1 MYKFKNNFIMVL
13 YFIVSLIYNLIAYL
27 LIFVMWD
34 IVALITG
41 VRTMYAKIRVT
52 ALKIRK
58 RRRFDSVIRTMIS
71 SLKADEFKKQWYKTL
86 AYNTSA
92 LLEFNAKILAFFL
105 GVSYEEYVKW
115 AEEEEVKQAEEI
127 F

>member
-13 YFIVSLIYNLIAYL
+13 YFIVSLIYNLVAYL
-27 LIFVMWD
+27 LIFVMWS

-41 VRTMYAKIRVT
+41 VRTLYSKIRVN

-58 RRRFDSVIRTMIS
+58 RRRADSVIRIMIS
-71 SLKADEFKKQWYKTL
+71 PIKAYMFKKQWYATL

-115 AEEEEVKQAEEI
+115 AEEVKQAEEI

>member
-13 YFIVSLIYNLIAYL
+13 YFIVSLIYNLVAYL
-27 LIFVMWD
+27 LIFVMWS

-41 VRTMYAKIRVT
+41 VRTLYSKIRVN

-58 RRRFDSVIRTMIS
+58 RRRADSVIRIMIS
-71 SLKADEFKKQWYKTL
+71 PIKAYMFKKQWYATL

-115 AEEEEVKQAEEI
+115 AEEEVRKAKEI

>member
-27 LIFVMWD
+27 LIFVMWA

-41 VRTMYAKIRVT
+41 VRTLYSKIRVN
-52 ALKIRK
+52 ALKIKK
-58 RRRFDSVIRTMIS
+58 RRRIDSAIRIMIS
-71 SLKADEFKKQWYKTL
+71 VFKADEFKKQWYKTL

-105 GVSYEEYVKW
+105 GVSYEEYEKW
-115 AEEEEVKQAEEI
+115 IEDEVKQADEI